1 MRPTPPT
8 KTIYTSLP
16 IAFCCVPHCGRP
28 QRRARC
34 GLCQKCNRLFSK
46 TRIAMAGF
54 IPVTTLTK
62 LAKVIIRESGIA
74 QSDITEALKI
84 ARGTRHRAGPWDQ
97 RPPWRMTPLLTGTP
111 AKRRP
116 QLLVGRRHEPKFT
129 DVVKALIHHVI
140 LEEVLETGPMY
151 ARVLA
156 GMTFFTTRGLY
167 CAPGVKPET
176 GQAKHA
182 IYRVN
187 NKDFGLV
194 GTIAIRTCRAAGLD
208 IFDRDLRARIVNVYL
223 TGREDGTYRPAQY
236 PPLNSIRSAKVGD
249 HPFDFLLPA
258 KPWVPPEI
266 RNKTY
271 RAGGTIRGKP
281 VELLAMPPFIGWR
294 HLHPEYR
301 VKRKPQVLERNLRDE
316 PSDTS
321 WIFANRRGEN
331 TQSK

>member
-1 MRPTPPT
+1 MTT
-8 KTIYTSLP
+8 KPAKQSKITYSGLP

-34 GLCQKCNRLFSK
+34 GLCQKCTRLFSK
-46 TRIAMAGF
+46 TRIPMAGF
-54 IPVTTLTK
+54 IPVTTLNK
-62 LAKVIIRESGIA
+62 LAKIVIKKSGIA
-74 QSDITEALKI
+74 KSDITEALKI
-84 ARGTRHRAGPWDQ
+84 ARGTRHRAGPWNQ

-116 QLLVGRRHEPKFT
+116 QLLAGRRYEPKFT

-140 LEEVLETGPMY
+140 LEEVLETGPQY

-156 GMTFFTTRGLY
+156 GMTFFATRGLY

-182 IYRVN
+182 IYRLN

-208 IFDRDLRARIVNVYL
+208 IIDRDLRARIVTLYL
-223 TGREDGTYRPAQY
+223 TARETGEYRHPQY
-236 PPLNSIRSAKVGD
+236 PPMYSIRSAKVGD
-249 HPFDFLLPA
+249 HPFDFLIPA
-258 KPWVPPEI
+258 KPWVPKEI
-266 RNKTY
+266 RDKTY
-271 RAGGTIRGKP
+271 RAGGTIRRKP
-281 VELLAMPPFIGWR
+281 VELPPMPPYIFWR

-301 VKRKPQVLERNLRDE
+301 VKPKPQVLERNLRD
-316 PSDTS
+316 PGDTS
-321 WIFANRRGEN
+321 WIFN
-331 TQSK
+331 K